1 MKKKIILFA
10 VLFLIPFIKTKAI
23 DISYQTH
30 VQNVGWMDY
39 VSNDELSGT
48 TGRALRLEG
57 IRIKLDN
64 LDYEGGI
71 EYQVHVQN
79 YGWLKYISDGQL
91 AGTTGQSLRLEAIR
105 IRLTGELANHYTIK
119 YKVHVQNVGWM
130 DYVSDGELAG
140 TTGKSL
146 RLEAI
151 RIKLISKD
159 SLDAN
164 VTYTSHNSDGWQDY
178 VSDEITGTT
187 GESKSLDLFKV
198 KINNN
203 AALSGNV
210 KYQAYSG
217 LKGWLTEV
225 SSDEEAG
232 VNDYAIE
239 AIKIRLTDELE
250 SKFNIFYR
258 VHVSNIGWLD
268 WTSNGEIAGTTGYFY
283 GIEAIEIKMQPKD
296 NSSIVIGNNAYK
308 EGATKLTY
316 SPHVATIGW
325 TNYVNDNEI
334 AGTTGKSLA
343 MEAIK
348 IKLDSVIKGDV
359 IYNAFIARKGWSKD
373 YKNDEI
379 GGTTGLSR
387 NMEAIKIRL
396 EGNISNYYDIYY
408 RTHNSEIGW
417 LSWTKN
423 GEISGSLNSNTRVE
437 AIQIRLVLKGVEFT
451 ENTSKPYVTGKWK
464 DNKYY
469 DSTGKVVNG
478 FRLIDGVKY
487 YFNSEGKMYGK
498 DIMKVVDVSSWQT
511 NINWDQVKRDD
522 DVDAAIIRVGYG
534 TTLNDDCVLD
544 SQFVYNITNLQRV
557 KMPYGIY
564 IYGYAEY
571 ESSAVKEANFVLDNL
586 KKYNVP
592 KDTYI
597 WYDAEEPI
605 SKEKYMKVIPKFIET
620 IKNAGYKNV
629 GVYASVS
636 QLDTTNGR
644 LNDSSIRS
652 NPIWVA
658 QYYKNL
664 QYTGDYLGWQIQS
677 DGYVNGINGNVD
689 ISMFK
694 K

>member
-10 VLFLIPFIKTKAI
+10 VLFLIPFIKIHAI
-23 DISYQTH
+23 DISYQTHVQNVGWMDYVSNDELSGTTGQALRLEGIRIKLDNLDYDGGIEYQTH

-57 IRIKLDN
+57 IRI
-64 LDYEGGI
+64 
-71 EYQVHVQN
+71 
-79 YGWLKYISDGQL
+79 
-91 AGTTGQSLRLEAIR
+91 
-105 IRLTGELANHYTIK
+105 RLTGELANHYTIK
-119 YKVHVQNVGWM
+119 YKVHVQNYGWM

-140 TTGKSL
+140 TTGRAL
-146 RLEAI
+146 RLEGI

-178 VSDEITGTT
+178 VGDGITGTT
-187 GESKSLDLFKV
+187 GISKTLNLFKV
-198 KINNN
+198 KLNNN
-203 AALSGNV
+203 TALSGNI

-217 LKGWLTEV
+217 LKGWLPEV
-225 SSDEEAG
+225 SSDEETG
-232 VNDYAIE
+232 VNDYPIE

-268 WTSNGEIAGTTGYFY
+268 WTSNGELAGTTGYFY

-296 NSSIVIGNNAYK
+296 DSNITTGVAYK
-308 EGATKLTY
+308 EGKNEVNY
-316 SPHVATIGW
+316 SSHVQNIGWMNYVSDGQSSGTIGRGLRVES
-325 TNYVNDNEI
+325 YKV
-334 AGTTGKSLA
+334 
-343 MEAIK
+343 
-348 IKLDSVIKGDV
+348 KLKAVVSGDIV
-359 IYNAFIARKGWSKD
+359 YNTYIARRGWSND
-373 YKNDEI
+373 SKNDEMS
-379 GGTTGLSR
+379 GTTNLSR
-387 NMEAIKIRL
+387 NIEAIKIRL
-396 EGNISNYYDIYY
+396 EGNISNYYDVYY
-408 RTHNSEIGW
+408 RTHNSYIGW

-423 GEISGSLNSNTRVE
+423 GEISGSLNSNTQVE
-437 AIQIRLVLKGVEFT
+437 AIEIKLVLKNSKFT
-451 ENTSKPYVTGKWK
+451 DDTSKPYVTGKWK

-469 DSTGKVVNG
+469 DALGRVATGFKM
-478 FRLIDGVKY
+478 IDGVKY
-487 YFNSEGKMYGK
+487 YFNSDGKMYGK
-498 DIMKVVDVSSWQT
+498 DIMKVVDVSSWQQ

-544 SQFVYNITNLQRV
+544 SQFVYNITNLQRI

-664 QYTGDYLGWQIQS
+664 QYTGDYLGWQVQS
-677 DGYVNGINGNVD
+677 DGIVNGISEIVD
-689 ISMFK
+689 VSMFK